1 MPGYNTQN
9 PPYSVAPGD
18 GPLTPALI
26 NSGDVLYQAAP
37 FAGQQ
42 FVVTGERPSTGTKL
56 RFRGTFSGA
65 PGAFEV
71 DIQEADADSA
81 NNYVSVAGMSATQA
95 DGNNQ
100 FYIDD
105 IDGAV
110 GPFFRPYVKSLTNN
124 VTLALVVVR
133 A

>member
-1 MPGYNTQN
+1 MPAYNAQN
-9 PPYSVAPGD
+9 PPYAVSPGD
-18 GPLTPALI
+18 LALQLI

-42 FVVTGERPSTGTKL
+42 FVLSGERPQTGARL

-81 NNYVSVAGMSATQA
+81 NNYQNVNGASATA
-95 DGNNQ
+95 VDANNQ
-100 FYIDD
+100 FYIDI
-105 IDGAV
+105 IDGLV
-110 GPFFRPYVKSLTNN
+110 GPFVRPYVKSLANN
-124 VTLALVVVR
+124 VTLTMTVVR
-133 A
+133 Q

>member
-1 MPGYNTQN
+1 MPAYNTQN
-9 PPYSVAPGD
+9 PPFSVAPGD

-26 NSGDVLYQAAP
+26 NSGDAIYGHAP

-42 FVVTGERPSTGTKL
+42 FVLTGERPSPTTRL

-81 NNYVSVAGMSATQA
+81 NNYVSVAGASATA
-95 DGNNQ
+95 VDANEQ
-100 FYIDD
+100 FYIDV

-110 GPFFRPYVKSLTNN
+110 GPFFRPYVKSLANN
-124 VTLALVVVR
+124 VTLTMTVVR